1 VYKELSLLLRK
12 LARRA
17 LSAWEKSR
25 PSVSFSQSGED
36 LIIRFIF
43 NALRITEP
51 TYLDIGAYHPIHFS
65 NTYLFYKNGSCG
77 VCVEPDP
84 QLIAA
89 FRRRRPWDI
98 CINIGIG
105 VGQKTTADFYILSS
119 KTLNTFSKSEAE
131 KYAGYGQLIEKVIPI
146 PLATINEIL
155 NNYFSE
161 KAPNFISLDIEGL
174 DLEVIKTLDFSK
186 YRPEVFC
193 IETLTYTEDKTEE
206 KVSQIVDYMKS
217 KDYFV
222 YADTYINTIFVDRT
236 AWGER

>member
-1 VYKELSLLLRK
+1 M
-12 LARRA
+12 ARRA
-17 LSAWEKSR
+17 FSAWEESR

-43 NALRITEP
+43 NALRITKP
-51 TYLDIGAYHPIHFS
+51 TYLDIGAYHPTHFS

-84 QLIAA
+84 QLVAA
-89 FRRRRPWDI
+89 FRRRRPRDI
-98 CINIGIG
+98 CINTGIG
-105 VGQKTTADFYILSS
+105 VNQKASADFYILST

-131 KYAGYGQLIEKVIPI
+131 RYAGYGQLIEEVIPV
-146 PLATINEIL
+146 PLATINEVL
-155 NNYFSE
+155 NNHFSE
-161 KAPNFISLDIEGL
+161 KAPNFVSLDIEGL

-217 KDYFV
+217 KNYFV
-222 YADTYINTIFVDRT
+222 YADTYINTIFVDKT